1 MAMSKADI
9 LNEISRLNAE
19 LPIVK
24 KIAEISDHEGLEIAF
39 NELTEN
45 CCNCVKSKAFKASK
59 SALKELETVNNFK
72 EFLER
77 KKERVIQIE
86 NKIAELKIEL
96 TRYQLNFFDE
106 QNVQKIP
113 TDIKHENREIYT
125 GDVYETPN
133 REYLIIIESE
143 EHPTNY
149 AIIGTAFTEE
159 LLLQYPKNR
168 MVLNNTA
175 YLGNL
180 FDDNKLAEFVD
191 RLTEKQEELQQENAP
206 EISEENQ
213 EAQEDQEDQE

>member
-45 CCNCVKSKAFKASK
+45 CCNCVKSKAFKESR
-59 SALKELETVNNFK
+59 SSLKELETVNSFK

-106 QNVQKIP
+106 KNTQKIP
-113 TDIKHENREIYT
+113 TDIKHEEREIYT
-125 GDVYETPN
+125 GDVYETSN

-168 MVLNNTA
+168 EILRNTA

-191 RLTEKQEELQQENAP
+191 RLTEKQEELQQNQENTP
-206 EISEENQ
+206 ESSEENN
-213 EAQEDQEDQE
+213 EDQE

>member
-1 MAMSKADI
+1 MNS
-9 LNEISRLNAE
+9 
-19 LPIVK
+19 
-24 KIAEISDHEGLEIAF
+24 
-39 NELTEN
+39 
-45 CCNCVKSKAFKASK
+45 
-59 SALKELETVNNFK
+59 FK

-96 TRYQLNFFDE
+96 TRYQLGFFDE
-106 QNVQKIP
+106 KNIQKIP
-113 TDIKHENREIYT
+113 TDIKHEEREIYT
-125 GDVYETPN
+125 GDVYETSN

-168 MVLNNTA
+168 EILRNTA

-191 RLTEKQEELQQENAP
+191 RLTEKQEELQQDQENTP
-206 EISEENQ
+206 ESSEENN
-213 EAQEDQEDQE
+213 EDQE